1 MMRTAHIFGA
11 TGLIGG
17 LLLREMLGGTGGY
30 EQIHTYGR
38 RPVAIE
44 PDRRLVQHIIDFERL
59 DEWGEFL
66 AGGDVFCCLGTTIKK
81 AGSQAA
87 FDLVDRIYPVRI
99 AEVAVKNGA
108 ANLLVVS
115 ALGANAGSA
124 VFYNRVKGQMEQ
136 QVSAT
141 GIRPL
146 HFFRPSLLLGD
157 RHEKR
162 PGERAAIV
170 ITNAL
175 PFLFMGP
182 LAPYRPIEADVVA
195 KAMLVAARRSA
206 GQVYI
211 HESRDI
217 PAIR

>member
-17 LLLREMLGGTGGY
+17 LLLREMIGGAGGY

-44 PDRRLVQHIIDFERL
+44 PDRRLVQHTIDFDRP

-81 AGSQAA
+81 AGSQSA

-99 AEVAVKNGA
+99 AKEAVKNGA
-108 ANLLVVS
+108 ANMLVVS
-115 ALGANAGSA
+115 SLGANARSA

-136 QVSAT
+136 EVSAT

-146 HFFRPSLLLGD
+146 HFFRPSLLLGN
-157 RHEKR
+157 RQEKR

-170 ITNAL
+170 ITKAM
-175 PFLFMGP
+175 PFLFKGP
-182 LAPYRPIEADVVA
+182 LAPYRPIDAAEVA
-195 KAMLVAARRSA
+195 RAMLVAARRSE

-217 PAIR
+217 PAIS